1 MVDVINPIYNHST
14 LNHNTL
20 NNSVAN
26 DMPRLSSRRPIFEP
40 QNINNSNTINNQII
54 LYNINEV
61 LDIGTT
67 NDTKNKSSNFIVK
80 NLKNIITLE
89 RAMKDLIE
97 EFRSLELNFTEQK
110 KILQDYKYTLE
121 KLDLEISRLAD
132 SNKGDTNITTAIQMA
147 NQGRNID
154 EIFQLNKNNF

>member
-1 MVDVINPIYNHST
+1 MNF
-14 LNHNTL
+14 L
-20 NNSVAN
+20 
-26 DMPRLSSRRPIFEP
+26 
-40 QNINNSNTINNQII
+40 
-54 LYNINEV
+54 
-61 LDIGTT
+61 
-67 NDTKNKSSNFIVK
+67 SNFIEKDPLGNTSLIIIFITLFLFLVVVGAFFFDYSKNDK

-154 EIFQLNKNNF
+154 EISASTGLSNEEIEPILKYHGKS